1 MNRLPDDL
9 GAILHGVPDV
19 ARCLLVLDVDGIGL
33 PVDGRLD
40 DDTVAVLRRLAER
53 TDVGIVSQRAAG
65 VLGLEGLD
73 VIHGDDAVRWVSTRT
88 LDRQPLLLGGPETP
102 RRLFEAAHHRGGRT
116 VVATPTLRAT
126 SARWRLDG
134 PGRVVAL
141 LEALAD
147 APADPGPRHPGF
159 HPIGDY
165 GMIGDS
171 RTAALV
177 SGEASIDWFCIPRFD
192 SPSVFAAIL
201 DPLRGGRWC
210 IRPVEQ
216 LEVQRT
222 YLGET
227 NVLVTRFVR
236 DGNPVATVTDFLV
249 FSRVNAFDASHTGHT
264 LLRRIEAHDH
274 VELESEF
281 QPRFDYGRAFTSLSH
296 TDEGIAGQ
304 AGNDTLEL
312 LTDVAM
318 TIEPHEDDNGD
329 VARATLRLEDGEE
342 RWFRLETQGADRGPH
357 HHLPSDELLE
367 LTLRTWGRW
376 ARLIDYEGPWRDEV
390 VRSALVLKGLV
401 FEPTGALVAAPSMSL
416 PEGIGGER
424 NWDYRYAWIRDSAYV
439 LECFLRIGHSREA
452 ETFIR
457 WLAELSDRIG
467 GAHSMRPL
475 YRVTGED
482 DLTEFELTH
491 LRGYADSRPVR
502 VGNGAAHQLQL
513 DIYGAA
519 MELGY
524 LTEQVGG
531 EVPAARWPMIR
542 TLVEAVAERW
552 REPDA
557 GLWEI
562 RSEPR
567 HHTFSKFQCW
577 LAVDRAIRIGHDLG
591 LRAPY
596 DRWSACA
603 DEIHAAILEHGFDHD
618 RGSFVQV
625 FGGTALDASLLLL
638 PLKGFLPPTD
648 PRVRS
653 TVTAIREDLEVADGL
668 LLRYRTED
676 GLSGHE
682 GAFLLC
688 SFWLVELLARMGE
701 LDEAQRLFER
711 LRGFAGPLG
720 LYAEEL
726 DPVTHEQLGN
736 FPQGFTHMGLI
747 AAATAIDDELSSR
760 ERSRSAR
767 HPSAR
772 R

>member
-1 MNRLPDDL
+1 MGRSF
-9 GAILHGVPDV
+9 V
-19 ARCLLVLDVDGIGL
+19 VLDVDGLGVAAGGAL
-33 PVDGRLD
+33 PADLAGRL
-40 DDTVAVLRRLAER
+40 ARLAAR
-53 TDVGIVSQRAAG
+53 TEVALFSRRSSDDLDAG
-65 VLGLEGLD
+65 AIR
-73 VIHGDDAVRWVSTRT
+73 VIHPADAERWLSTRT
-88 LDRQPLLLGGPETP
+88 LDRQLLLVGGPGTGDELFATAHRRGADSVLVTP
-102 RRLFEAAHHRGGRT
+102 RPR
-116 VVATPTLRAT
+116 PTA
-126 SARWRLDG
+126 ARWRLDDAE
-134 PGRVVAL
+134 RLTIL
-141 LEALAD
+141 LDGLAD
-147 APADPGPRHPGF
+147 APDDPGPHTPGF

-171 RTAALV
+171 RSAALV
-177 SGEASIDWFCIPRFD
+177 SGEASVDWFCIPRFD

-210 IRPVEQ
+210 IRPVEE

-236 DGNPVATVTDFLV
+236 DGDVVATITDLLV
-249 FSRVNAFDASHTGHT
+249 FSRVNAFDASHTGHL
-264 LLRRIEAHDH
+264 LLRRVEAHDR
-274 VELESEF
+274 VDLDVEF
-281 QPRFDYGRAFTSLSH
+281 QPRFDYGRAHTALEH
-296 TDEGIAGQ
+296 TDEGIRAT
-304 AGNDTLEL
+304 AGNDVLDL
-312 LTDVAM
+312 VTDVELD
-318 TIEPHEDDNGD
+318 IVPHEDDNGD
-329 VARATLRLEDGEE
+329 VARGTLHLEDDDDL
-342 RWFRLETQGADRGPH
+342 WFRLETQGSERGPH
-357 HHLPSDELLE
+357 QHLSSPELLE

-376 ARLIDYEGPWRDEV
+376 ARLIDYEGPWRDLV
-390 VRSALVLKGLV
+390 VRSGLVLKGLV
-401 FEPTGALVAAPSMSL
+401 YEPTGALVAAPSMSL
-416 PEGIGGER
+416 PEGLGGER

-457 WLAELSDRIG
+457 WLAELSERIG

-542 TLVEAVAERW
+542 TLVDAVAERW
-552 REPDA
+552 HEPDA

-577 LAVDRAIRIGHDLG
+577 LAVDRAVRIGRDLG
-591 LRAPY
+591 LEAPY
-596 DRWSACA
+596 DQWSACA

-618 RGSFVQV
+618 RGTFVQV
-625 FGGTALDASLLLL
+625 FGGRALDASLLLL
-638 PLKGFLPPTD
+638 PLKGFLPATD

-653 TVTAIREDLEVADGL
+653 TVRAIREDLEVSDGL

-676 GLSGHE
+676 GLHGHE

-701 LDEAQRLFER
+701 LDEATRLFER
-711 LRGFAGPLG
+711 LRSFAGPLG

-726 DPVTHEQLGN
+726 DPATHEHLGN

-747 AAATAIDDELSSR
+747 AAATAIDEELASR
-760 ERSRSAR
+760 RPRRDHR
-767 HPSAR
+767 HPSMR